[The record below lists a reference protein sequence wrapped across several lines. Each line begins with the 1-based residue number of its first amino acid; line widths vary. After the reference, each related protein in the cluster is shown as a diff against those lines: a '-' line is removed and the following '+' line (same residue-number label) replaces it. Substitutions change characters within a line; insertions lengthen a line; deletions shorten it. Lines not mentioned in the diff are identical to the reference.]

1 MNRQKNIFTYI
12 LITAMMWNVL
22 YVPLTYTYYYVDQ
35 TDFIAQFCDNIDK
48 PEMKCDGKCHLKE
61 VTEKDATNDK
71 APSKMLLSKSVVLFV
86 QENLDINF
94 EIVIYKKIEINKYH
108 NLYAYLST
116 YSLFHPPQEILS

>member
-1 MNRQKNIFTYI
+1 
-12 LITAMMWNVL
+12 MMWNVL

-86 QENLDINF
+86 QENIDINF
-94 EIVIYKKIEINKYH
+94 GIAIYKKNEINKYH

-116 YSLFHPPQEILS
+116 YSLFHPPKGSLS

>member
-1 MNRQKNIFTYI
+1 MNRQQNIFTYI

-22 YVPLTYTYYYVDQ
+22 YVPLTYAYYYADQ
-35 TDFIAQFCDNIDK
+35 SDFIAQFCDNIDK

-86 QENLDINF
+86 QENIDINF
-94 EIVIYKKIEINKYH
+94 GIAIYKKNEINKYH

-116 YSLFHPPQEILS
+116 YSLFHPPKGSLS

>member
-1 MNRQKNIFTYI
+1 MNRQQYIFTYI
-12 LITAMMWNVL
+12 LITAMMWNAL

-71 APSKMLLSKSVVLFV
+71 APSKMLLSKSVVLYV
-86 QENLDINF
+86 QKNLDINF
-94 EIVIYKKIEINKYH
+94 GIVI
-108 NLYAYLST
+108 
-116 YSLFHPPQEILS
+116 